1 MNTNK
6 TIENRRQLGN
16 DYFKFIYS
24 KKSINKLSDFI
35 DKFKFDD
42 YWCFKITG
50 RQRLISEEDFLKFK
64 YSGYIFFK
72 KDKYDKDK
80 IQEWIDWSLIN
91 NIYIQYLNNPTPPFS
106 NKKIII
112 KL

>member
-1 MNTNK
+1 MNSRP
-6 TIENRRQLGN
+6 IGG
-16 DYFKFIYS
+16 DYF
-24 KKSINKLSDFI
+24 SIKYYRKYKTTLVDFI
-35 DKFKFDD
+35 NKFKFDD
-42 YWCFKITG
+42 YWCYKITD